1 MIPGVER
8 RALSTLAIRREG
20 RAEQDA
26 TVAPKAA
33 LEDRN
38 IVRGIV
44 SGRDGRS
51 HDADADA
58 GRAAL
63 PRPSKRLVL
72 CGSWTGLL

>member
-51 HDADADA
+51 LRPCMTEIHLHVQQEKCAHLDVMTVA
-58 GRAAL
+58 G
-63 PRPSKRLVL
+63 
-72 CGSWTGLL
+72 